1 MMPAS
6 SVSALVFAH
15 PDSEYFAVGTIGKDQ
30 VSEPCLR
37 QDSQEVAAR
46 TREDSKRHGQEQGA
60 NKPPK
65 DGRLRAM
72 FKYHMCV
79 HSKSQATRANADTPV
94 IREALPCVV
103 LTALGGSN
111 QGWKQPRAVSW
122 YFCLWRHV
130 GFVYC
135 LSWGKN

>member
-37 QDSQEVAAR
+37 QGSREMAAR

-60 NKPPK
+60 NEPPRME
-65 DGRLRAM
+65 D
-72 FKYHMCV
+72 CV
-79 HSKSQATRANADTPV
+79 LQVSYVCTQQVAETRANADTPV

-103 LTALGGSN
+103 LTALGGTKGSVVVFLPLATC
-111 QGWKQPRAVSW
+111 WFRLLPV
-122 YFCLWRHV
+122 L
-130 GFVYC
+130 
-135 LSWGKN
+135 GKID